1 MEIST
6 GVDFPPM
13 RRKAFLLM
21 NKASFIVL
29 ALAATVASLSSC
41 KPSPSATAPEPVGT
55 PTPSA
60 TAVATPAATPAATPL
75 STPAASTPAPA
86 ASTPAPAAS
95 TPAPAVDAATP
106 TEQAPAATE
115 TPSAS
120 GERSANVELKDPVA
134 TVNGET
140 ITKAQLDEAFEKA
153 VQMTGVKVGDLTSEQ
168 KVEGY
173 RQLLDELITEKLV
186 TKAATGVTVPQAE
199 IDAQIAKIKAQFPSE
214 EDFSKQLAQVGQSPE
229 QLSETI
235 KKMLQQQHWLESQI
249 AGKTD
254 VTDEEAK
261 KFYEANKTE
270 FQQPDTVK
278 ASHIL
283 FLVNKDDSQDVVNQK
298 LEAAKA
304 AEARAKKGEDF
315 NKLAKELSEEPGAKE
330 SGGDLGFFPKD
341 RMVPEFAE
349 AAFNQKVG
357 DISDPVRTQYGW
369 HIIKVIDKKPAGTL
383 PYDDVK
389 AQLMTYLKAKKQEE
403 AAQALLKSL
412 RSSAQI
418 ESTLPPPSPSPPP
431 AASEPAT
438 N

>member
-1 MEIST
+1 
-6 GVDFPPM
+6 M

-75 STPAASTPAPA
+75 ST
-86 ASTPAPAAS
+86 PAAS

>member
-41 KPSPSATAPEPVGT
+41 KPSSSATAPEPVGT

-75 STPAASTPAPA
+75 ST
-86 ASTPAPAAS
+86 PAAS

-369 HIIKVIDKKPAGTL
+369 HVIKVIDKKPAGTL

-389 AQLMTYLKAKKQEE
+389 AQLMTYLKTKKQEE

>member
-1 MEIST
+1 
-6 GVDFPPM
+6 
-13 RRKAFLLM
+13 M

-60 TAVATPAATPAATPL
+60 TAVATPAATPAASPAATPAATPL
-75 STPAASTPAPA
+75 ST
-86 ASTPAPAAS
+86 PAAS

-369 HIIKVIDKKPAGTL
+369 HVIKVIDKKPAGTL
-383 PYDDVK
+383 PYDDVR

>member
-29 ALAATVASLSSC
+29 ALAAAVASLSSC

-86 ASTPAPAAS
+86 
-95 TPAPAVDAATP
+95 VDAATP

-115 TPSAS
+115 TPDAS

-168 KVEGY
+168 KMEGY

>member
-1 MEIST
+1 
-6 GVDFPPM
+6 
-13 RRKAFLLM
+13 M

-60 TAVATPAATPAATPL
+60 TAVATPAATPAASPAATPAATPL
-75 STPAASTPAPA
+75 ST
-86 ASTPAPAAS
+86 PAAS

>member
-1 MEIST
+1 
-6 GVDFPPM
+6 
-13 RRKAFLLM
+13 M

-29 ALAATVASLSSC
+29 ALAAAVASLSSC

-86 ASTPAPAAS
+86 
-95 TPAPAVDAATP
+95 VDAATP

-115 TPSAS
+115 TPGAS

-168 KVEGY
+168 KMEGY

-369 HIIKVIDKKPAGTL
+369 HVIKVIDKKPAGTL

-389 AQLMTYLKAKKQEE
+389 AQLMTYLKTKKQEE